1 MSHRLK
7 PALIIS
13 LAFNLGFVIM
23 FALPWLHRPDGPRPP
38 RREFPPPDMR
48 RDLGL
53 SAEQATR
60 LRELEAQLHAAMEPL
75 RRDGDALRR
84 ELEEAVANGE
94 SEKAVEERIEAM
106 LEVQRQMLQRM
117 VEHERGLR
125 GVLSAEQRQRFRG
138 FGRAG
143 GPGGPPDGGR
153 GPRGPRDG
161 GPGGPMPPGPGGP
174 GGPGQG
180 RR

>member
-7 PALIIS
+7 PALILS

-23 FALPWLHRPDGPRPP
+23 FALPWLQRPDGPRPP

-53 SAEQATR
+53 SAEQATQ
-60 LRELEAQLHAAMEPL
+60 LRELEEQLHAEMEPL
-75 RRDGDALRR
+75 RRESDTLRR
-84 ELEEAVANGE
+84 ALEEEVDAGADE
-94 SEKAVEERIEAM
+94 AAIDQRIEAM
-106 LEVQRQMLQRM
+106 LKVQRRMLQRL

-138 FGRAG
+138 FGRVG

-174 GGPGQG
+174 RGPGQG